1 MGNTVSPCTPLERM
15 KIYNIAY
22 ICGNN
27 IMRLAPCV
35 KAMAESECE
44 VNYISKK
51 NKVVKLR
58 SGFNF
63 KINRGYEA
71 YQNRIN

>member
-1 MGNTVSPCTPLERM
+1 
-15 KIYNIAY
+15 
-22 ICGNN
+22 
-27 IMRLAPCV
+27 MRLAPCV

-44 VNYISKK
+44 VNYISKKK